1 MKDREGVDMASGVG
15 YNALDAN
22 RHGNPR
28 REVAMTLQCRDTGGF
43 CNWEGRADTEE
54 KLVKEALRHVKEAHY
69 MKQTAELEEH
79 VRKSIRDE

>member
-1 MKDREGVDMASGVG
+1 
-15 YNALDAN
+15 
-22 RHGNPR
+22 
-28 REVAMTLQCRDTGGF
+28 MTLQCRDTGGF
-43 CNWEGRADTEE
+43 CNWEGRADSED